1 MISLV
6 KIGGSVL
13 TDKQR
18 PLHFQRAAAHT
29 VAADI
34 RLSRTV
40 PVIVHG
46 TGSWAKGIG
55 RHYYGDGGWFRDATG
70 FQMTCWRIR
79 RLQEELAAVL
89 RDEGV
94 VCCPLQANAL
104 FHRADG
110 ILDLY
115 DAGPVS
121 RLVDAGVSP
130 LLCGDL
136 LVDGPGRFRVV
147 SSDAI
152 AVAIARR
159 LRVSDC
165 VFATDVDGVWDSAGQ
180 VMPRVTEPALA
191 ASASDRR
198 DVTGGMSAKIVAAL
212 DIAATGARTTIVNGR
227 IRGRVRGALAG
238 RAVTGTLVASS
249 GTRPGEPVTPGEPA
263 RPAPDRA
270 SAGASRPAGGTA

>member
-1 MISLV
+1 MITLV

-18 PLHFQRAAAHT
+18 PLVFQHAYARC

-46 TGSWAKGIG
+46 TGSWAKAIG
-55 RHYYGDGGWFRDATG
+55 RHYRTDGGWARDATG

-79 RLQEELAAVL
+79 RLQEALTAAL

-94 VCCPLQANAL
+94 VCCPLQANAI
-104 FHRADG
+104 FHRDLG
-110 ILDLY
+110 VLDLY
-115 DAGPVS
+115 DTGPVR
-121 RLVDAGVSP
+121 RLADAGVSP
-130 LLCGDL
+130 LLCGDV
-136 LVDGPGRFRVV
+136 LVEGPGIFRVV

-159 LRVSDC
+159 MPVSDC
-165 VFATDVDGVWDSAGQ
+165 VFATDVDGVWDPAGRL
-180 VMPRVTEPALA
+180 VPEVTEPGLA
-191 ASASDRR
+191 VVGNDSDRR
-198 DVTGGMSAKIVAAL
+198 DVTGGMSAKITAAL

-227 IRGRVRGALAG
+227 IRGRVRDALTR
-238 RAVTGTLVASS
+238 RAVI
-249 GTRPGEPVTPGEPA
+249 GTRVAGNGSRPGGPGEPGPA
-263 RPAPDRA
+263 QRGRAPAAA
-270 SAGASRPAGGTA
+270 SGTAAGAG